1 MNHFLRSILILAFTL
16 PIASLPAGAG
26 ELSLEEAIQNV
37 LKRRP
42 ELNISRI
49 DTAIAAA
56 DKQRV
61 QGLLDPTINGTITAS
76 EERLPIS
83 SNFQAAETRNAE
95 FSAGLS
101 QPLSNGGTLAVQ
113 GSYSRNRQ
121 VFVSPLASQLA
132 RFNPAYRSQIDVSY
146 RHALLR
152 GADRPDYSLGLE
164 SAEAQT
170 SAASFDE
177 HVVARSLSLSTISAF
192 YNLVADD
199 INVDIAE
206 QAVKRAREILRY
218 QKSRQEFGLIEQADA
233 LQAEAFLAARRTDL
247 QRARSQRRNDENA
260 LSRLMQQDSTQK
272 IALSPPSL
280 SANRSIPD
288 FDEAETLALMQRP
301 DIKAIDARIK
311 AAEADLN
318 AALDID
324 STQLDVVAQLGT
336 RSLDGKPGQAA
347 TSSLSVN
354 DHFAALSLEMQ
365 DTWGRQSAK
374 ASIRKA
380 ELARQRL
387 SNLRR
392 QTLELIRDDLSSAI
406 TAIET
411 GIPNLKMAR
420 LQASAERKKYQAEL
434 KRYRDGRLD
443 TATLVQ
449 FEGELRNA
457 ELQEKLQQQTLQ
469 LARIQLAWATGSLLK
484 NLGIEFESGMVQ
496 P

>member
-1 MNHFLRSILILAFTL
+1 MNHFLRSMLILAFTL
-16 PIASLPAGAG
+16 PVASVPAEAG
-26 ELSLEEAIQNV
+26 ELSLEEAIQTV

-42 ELNISRI
+42 DLNISRI

-61 QGLLDPTINGTITAS
+61 QGLLDPTINGTISGS
-76 EERLPIS
+76 EEQIPV
-83 SNFQAAETRNAE
+83 SNSFQAAETRKVD
-95 FSAGLS
+95 FSAGVS
-101 QPLSNGGTLAVQ
+101 KPLSNGGTLEIQ
-113 GSYSRNRQ
+113 GSYTRSGI
-121 VFVSPLASQLA
+121 SPWSSTLA

-152 GADRPDYSLGLE
+152 GANRPDYSLGLE
-164 SAEAQT
+164 SVEAKT
-170 SAASFDE
+170 SAALFDE
-177 HVVARSLSLSTISAF
+177 HVVARNLSLSTISAF

-233 LQAEAFLAARRTDL
+233 LQAEALLAARRTDL
-247 QRARSQRRNDENA
+247 QRARSQRRSDENV
-260 LSRLMQQDSTQK
+260 LSRLMQEDSTHK
-272 IALSPPSL
+272 IELAPPSL

-288 FDEAETLALMQRP
+288 FDKSEALALMQRP

-347 TSSLSVN
+347 ASSLSVN

-387 SNLRR
+387 SDLRR

-411 GIPNLKMAR
+411 GIPNLRMAR
-420 LQASAERKKYQAEL
+420 LQASAERKKYKAEL
-434 KRYRDGRLD
+434 RRYRDGRSD

-484 NLGIEFESGMVQ
+484 NLGIEFEPGMVQ